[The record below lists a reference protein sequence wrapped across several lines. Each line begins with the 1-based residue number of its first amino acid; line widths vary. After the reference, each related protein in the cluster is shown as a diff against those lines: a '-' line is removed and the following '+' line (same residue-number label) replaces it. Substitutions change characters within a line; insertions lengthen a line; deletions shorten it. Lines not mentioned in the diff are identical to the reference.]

1 MITFLLQ
8 VLSERL
14 LEGLGGAEEERLHC
28 PLRAAERLR
37 HVAIGEAVDPREEE
51 RRALF
56 GRQLADRRLQLP
68 RQLAAR
74 RALLGC
80 DRRGVGELRA
90 LAAVVVVAP
99 RLPEVHS
106 EATLGAPDLVQAEVG
121 RDGEE
126 PGREAALR
134 PVAVAEAEDLYED
147 VLGHFL
153 GPGLAADQPARVLD
167 DARAELL
174 EEVLEGRLVPG
185 LEAEHEGH
193 IGIGGGPRRDA
204 LGGRRG
210 PLLFYHRLLRPLHL
224 THAGRRHARPDS
236 TRRGRSFPYE
246 GASRHAAAEH
256 TTGRQVAPSRGRPAA
271 SMGGAKLLTA
281 RHEPLPPRARAGP
294 PLGAHHGLPPG
305 GRPAPDSPRADGPP
319 ADPRRVHRAARPGG
333 PGPLAAGHR
342 R

>member
-8 VLSERL
+8 VFAERL

-37 HVAIGEAVDPREEE
+37 HVAVGEAVDPREEE
-51 RRALF
+51 RRALL

-68 RQLAAR
+68 RQFAAR

-80 DRRGVGELRA
+80 DRSGVGELRA

-126 PGREAALR
+126 PGREAAFR

-153 GPGLAADQPARVLD
+153 GPGLTADQPPRVLD
-167 DARAELL
+167 DARAKFL
-174 EEVLEGRLVPG
+174 EEVLEGRLVPC

-193 IGIGGGPRRDA
+193 IGVGGGPAGMLSAAVAAPSSSPIGSPGRFISPTLAGAMRGRILREGGVASHTRAPADMRPRNTRRA
-204 LGGRRG
+204 AK
-210 PLLFYHRLLRPLHL
+210 LRPRG
-224 THAGRRHARPDS
+224 ARRRLPW
-236 TRRGRSFPYE
+236 GVRSC
-246 GASRHAAAEH
+246 
-256 TTGRQVAPSRGRPAA
+256 
-271 SMGGAKLLTA
+271 
-281 RHEPLPPRARAGP
+281 
-294 PLGAHHGLPPG
+294 
-305 GRPAPDSPRADGPP
+305 
-319 ADPRRVHRAARPGG
+319 
-333 PGPLAAGHR
+333 
-342 R
+342 